1 MNCPECGAWTTI
13 SETRLTVMRYRRRR
27 ECGNGHKFT
36 TEEVVVSQ
44 EQLNSELNGRLKAFR
59 EKEPKGGPTK
69 KSDSNCNNQPQRS
82 FT

>member
-44 EQLNSELNGRLKAFR
+44 EQLDAELTERLRAFR
-59 EKEPKGGPTK
+59 EKESKRIPPKKQLQQPTTK
-69 KSDSNCNNQPQRS
+69 EFPA
-82 FT
+82 

>member
-44 EQLNSELNGRLKAFR
+44 EQLTSELNGRLKAFR
-59 EKEPKGGPTK
+59 EKEPKGDPTEK
-69 KSDSNCNNQPQRS
+69 SNCNNQPQRS